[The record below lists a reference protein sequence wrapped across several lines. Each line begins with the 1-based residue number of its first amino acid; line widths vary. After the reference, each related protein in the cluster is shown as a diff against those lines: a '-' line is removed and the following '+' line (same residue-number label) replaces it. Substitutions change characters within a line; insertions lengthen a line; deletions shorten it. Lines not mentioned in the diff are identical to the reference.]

1 MENVFD
7 VVIIGGGP
15 VGLRVA
21 LSLQRANL
29 RVLVL
34 EAKSRVGYPNH
45 CSGLVPTEFIKI
57 GEVKDDL
64 ILNYI
69 KGGVVYSFKENTFLF
84 KRDIP
89 YAAVIDRTNFDIYT
103 EKLAK
108 SASAKII
115 YNAYAKEIK
124 KEKENIIVKLNN
136 GDEYLARV
144 LVVATGA
151 ANAIQ
156 SKIGVELKSE
166 TIYTVQVDGEV
177 SLKDYE
183 VAYIYMNNRI
193 ATDWFAWIIPT
204 KDGFARIGFGTSKGQ
219 NILKNLDDLFSEW
232 SLLKN
237 ARIVSKPV
245 VWSIPIGI
253 PRRIVFDNI
262 LFVGDS
268 ARQVKPFSGGGLLTG
283 FISADELSKAVI
295 KAFNVPSKYFYK
307 ALSSYESSVREKL
320 YKEFRREL
328 ILRDIYKTLS
338 DESKDKIIRSIK
350 QDKVVDVLLKFG
362 VMDKPSITG
371 LKLLKEMPLI
381 LLLYI
386 KDKLKV

>member
-21 LSLQRANL
+21 LSLGRAKL

-45 CSGLVPTEFIKI
+45 CSGLVPIEFINI
-57 GEVKDDL
+57 GEVKDNL

-69 KGGVVYSFKENTFLF
+69 KGSAVYSFKENSFLF

-115 YNAYAKEIK
+115 YNAYVKEIK
-124 KEKENIIVKLNN
+124 KEGKNTLVRLNS
-136 GDEYLARV
+136 GDEYFARV

-177 SLKDYE
+177 SLEDYE

-204 KDGFARIGFGTSKGQ
+204 KDGFVRIGLGTSKGE
-219 NILKNLDDLFSEW
+219 NILKKLDELFSEW
-232 SLLKN
+232 SLLKH

-253 PRRIVFDNI
+253 PKRIVFDNI

-283 FISADELSKAVI
+283 FIGADDLSKAVL
-295 KAFNVPSKYFYK
+295 KAFNGPDESFYK
-307 ALSSYESSVREKL
+307 ALSSYESNVKEKL
-320 YKEFRREL
+320 YKEFGREL
-328 ILRDIYKTLS
+328 FLRDIYKTLS
-338 DESKDKIIRSIK
+338 DESKDKILRSINK
-350 QDKVVDVLLKFG
+350 DKVVDVLLKFG
-362 VMDKPSITG
+362 MMDKPSITG
-371 LKLLKEMPLI
+371 LKLLKEMPLM
-381 LLLYI
+381 LFLYL
-386 KDKLKV
+386 KDKLSV